1 MDARIFV
8 ALVLPSM
15 PTLRHCPGQGMPMQD
30 GSSEIG
36 VPDALS
42 GHPDWQS
49 ICYSSMSRYVNRLDM
64 GRAMWES
71 VTQLLNVR

>member
-1 MDARIFV
+1 
-8 ALVLPSM
+8 
-15 PTLRHCPGQGMPMQD
+15 MQV

-49 ICYSSMSRYVNRLDM
+49 ICCSSMSWYINRQDM
-64 GRAMWES
+64 GRAMWEP

>member
-1 MDARIFV
+1 
-8 ALVLPSM
+8 
-15 PTLRHCPGQGMPMQD
+15 MQV

-36 VPDALS
+36 VIKALS

-49 ICYSSMSRYVNRLDM
+49 ICCSSMSRYVNRLEM
-64 GRAMWES
+64 GRVTWEQ